1 MAQHDYNIANQTGL
15 EFRAD
20 LNNALQAIV
29 TDNSGATAPSTTFPG
44 MVWRDTSVSPSV
56 LKKRND
62 ANNAWVT
69 VLTPAG
75 EAISGATNAS
85 SQRTALGLG
94 TAATLNAGTSANN
107 VVQLDGTGKLPA
119 VDGSALTKLPPLGL
133 GNAAYGN
140 VGTAPWSIVQIDGT
154 GKLPAVDGSQV
165 LNLPKSTVFA
175 SAAENIGG
183 TTENKAVS
191 PLGLR
196 QAFNAWGW
204 APVYACRAWVNFNG
218 TNTVAIR
225 ASGNVSSITD
235 NGTGI
240 YTVNFTT
247 AMPDEN
253 YCATGSALMSGIIA
267 NLNVDLNGVATYLAT
282 SCRIRLSG
290 GSATVDGL
298 YDSPIVT
305 LVFFR

>member
-29 TDNSGATAPSTTFPG
+29 TDNSGPTAPAATFPG
-44 MVWRDTSVSPSV
+44 MVWRDTSSSPSV

-62 ANNAWVT
+62 ANNAWIT

-75 EAISGATNAS
+75 EAISGATTTA
-85 SQRTALGLG
+85 SQRSALGLG

-107 VVQLDGTGKLPA
+107 VVQLDGAGRLPVA
-119 VDGSALTKLPPLGL
+119 LGL
-133 GNAAYGN
+133 GTSAYAN
-140 VGTAPWSIVQIDGT
+140 VGTAAWNIVQLDGAA
-154 GKLPAVDGSQV
+154 KLPAVDGSQL
-165 LNLPKSTVFA
+165 LNLPNSTVFA
-175 SAAENIGG
+175 SAAENIEG
-183 TTENKAVS
+183 TVWNKSVS
-191 PLGLR
+191 PSGLR
-196 QAFNAWGW
+196 AAFNAWGP

-235 NGTGI
+235 NGTGD
-240 YTVNFTT
+240 YTVNFGTP
-247 AMPDEN
+247 MLDVN
-253 YCATGSALMSGIIA
+253 YCATGSAQMRGIIA
-267 NLNVDLNGVATYLAT
+267 NINVDLNGVEGYLAS

-290 GSATVDGL
+290 GSSIVDGL
-298 YDSPIVT
+298 YDSPIVS